1 MASALIPSSQATTST
16 ANTTAGRTGGGN
28 NAAVG
33 SGNDTT
39 MISSMRRI
47 CSPTANNGAEAAGA
61 IEMSSNTA
69 NTGAT
74 NASNGTMQG
83 RPNPIITMSAT
94 SGDNT
99 TSPQEGNLTA
109 IGESLS
115 QARIDLLEGCNSV
128 NSGDSNSALM
138 IHGTDDKVLP
148 VYCSEQLYTKRHMSR
163 NKLFYAKER
172 AMGLTRFQK
181 RYMS

>member
-1 MASALIPSSQATTST
+1 VSKLRGNKVTLALAMGAILLISAGLLGTIMASALIPSSQATTST

-39 MISSMRRI
+39 MISSMCRI
-47 CSPTANNGAEAAGA
+47 CSPTANKGAEAADA

-83 RPNPIITMSAT
+83 HPNPIITMSAT

-99 TSPQEGNLTA
+99 IT
-109 IGESLS
+109 
-115 QARIDLLEGCNSV
+115 
-128 NSGDSNSALM
+128 
-138 IHGTDDKVLP
+138 
-148 VYCSEQLYTKRHMSR
+148 
-163 NKLFYAKER
+163 
-172 AMGLTRFQK
+172 
-181 RYMS
+181 